1 MTAESV
7 LEQIAKDNSPEQ
19 RLARVEKELEITK
32 RSLRDALRVID
43 VLVAVGKLKQGPVEE
58 ARALVN
64 ALGD

>member
-7 LEQIAKDNSPEQ
+7 LEQIDESNSPEQ
-19 RLARVEKELEITK
+19 RLARMEKELEIAK
-32 RSLRDALRVID
+32 RNLRDSLRVID
-43 VLVAVGKLKQGPVEE
+43 VLVAVGKLKQGVVEE